1 MGWLGMNPRL
11 VRFAVELQTN
21 DKQEKKEEAI
31 AFKDSSVGNK
41 FFNFFKMAAVSIP
54 VSNKH

>member
-1 MGWLGMNPRL
+1 MNPRL

-21 DKQEKKEEAI
+21 DREEKKEETI
-31 AFKDSSVGNK
+31 SFKDSSAGRK

-54 VSNKH
+54 VNKH

>member
-1 MGWLGMNPRL
+1 MNPRL